1 MAGILESEPLRLHE
15 DNQAC
20 IQLAHNLRGS
30 KAAKH
35 YELRLRFLH
44 EQVRD
49 KNVEFV
55 KINTVGQLAD
65 AFTKALP
72 RDSLTKFRDMMLS
85 PKPGWLKDLENL

>member
-1 MAGILESEPLRLHE
+1 M
-15 DNQAC
+15 
-20 IQLAHNLRGS
+20 AHNLRGS

-35 YELRLRFLH
+35 CELRLRFLH

-55 KINTVGQLAD
+55 KINTVDQLAD

-72 RDSLTKFRDMMLS
+72 RDSLTKFRDIVLN
-85 PKPGWLKDLENL
+85 PEPGWLEDLDDW